1 MAKRPVFIADV
12 NPPFFKEEEVEF
24 FFYSGF
30 APVQKQKSMKSLHEA
45 YLVKHPEQ
53 RVLEVSSKSD
63 HLEGIKLSAFHL
75 KTQLKDGSFV
85 PLECAFQ
92 SSKVFEDGKQY
103 LDILQKS
110 AHDAKKDERLRI
122 SGELKS
128 FCFEGEEFPLVPK
141 TFFYDW
147 LYMQSLS
154 NDPELCDM
162 ATEYDAFTDIE
173 FNPQKSI
180 NCQARALAIYVGLRK
195 AGEERYYLKSK
206 ERFAELYGEQ
216 KKEPEEEQMKMF

>member
-12 NPPFFKEEEVEF
+12 NLPFFKEENVEF

-30 APVQKQKSMKSLHEA
+30 ALVQKQKSMKSLHEA
-45 YLVKHPEQ
+45 YLVKHPEH
-53 RVLEVSSKSD
+53 RILEVSSKSD
-63 HLEGIKLSAFHL
+63 HCEGVKLSAFNL

-103 LDILQKS
+103 LDILQDN
-110 AHDAKKDERLRI
+110 AHDAKKDERLRT
-122 SGELKS
+122 SGPLKS
-128 FCFEGEEFPLVPK
+128 FCFEGEDFPLVPK
-141 TFFYDW
+141 TIFYDW
-147 LYMQSLS
+147 LYIQALR

-180 NCQARALAIYVGLRK
+180 NCQARALAIYVGMRK
-195 AGEERYYLKSK
+195 AGEEGYYLKSK
-206 ERFAELYGEQ
+206 ERFVELYGEQ
-216 KKEPEEEQMKMF
+216 RKEPEEEQLTLF